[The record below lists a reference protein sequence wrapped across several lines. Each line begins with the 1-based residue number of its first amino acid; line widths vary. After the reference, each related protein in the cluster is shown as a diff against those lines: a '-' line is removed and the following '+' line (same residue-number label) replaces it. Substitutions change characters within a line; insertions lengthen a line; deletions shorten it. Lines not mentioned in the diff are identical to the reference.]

1 MVRGMSFPADARS
14 LPERQTLYGGRPK
27 APASFTRSPEGAT
40 WTGAKMPVL
49 FETTSAL
56 PGISDGDLRTEVEIA
71 ARTWSTVPC
80 TAFRA
85 GLTPNRS
92 PALTAQDDGRNGIF
106 VHTTEW
112 PSSFVPGALA
122 QTIVTVG
129 PDGSLHDA
137 DIHLNAKDHTFSLDG
152 AGGTIDLRS
161 VLTHEL
167 GHALGLGHATDP
179 RATMFPSGAG
189 QRWRSLEADDRLGVC
204 TLYPGT
210 GGPRCPEAPCPSGAV
225 CLDGQCQRLT
235 ERSSVCSS
243 CVREA
248 DACEGTGDDA
258 RCVDLAPGFLGCL
271 RACVTQ
277 ADCGPGFSC
286 QATTEAG
293 DFQCVP
299 QDACGHAGPGTP
311 RDAGT
316 DTSPDS
322 STVALPDGPQGSGGG
337 GCTTTQA
344 PASMWP
350 IVVLGI
356 LGWISLRKAATI
368 GRNARRPG
376 PTKARAS
383 ATCRR

>member
-1 MVRGMSFPADARS
+1 MVRGMSFPADARL
-14 LPERQTLYGGRPK
+14 LPGPPGPK

-40 WTGAKMPVL
+40 WSGTKLPVSFEITTG
-49 FETTSAL
+49 L
-56 PGISDGDLRTEVEIA
+56 PGVTEADWRMELALA

-85 GLTPNRS
+85 GVGTTAS

-106 VHTTEW
+106 VHTNDW

-122 QTIVTVG
+122 QTIVAVG

-152 AGGTIDLRS
+152 RGGTVDLRS

-167 GHALGLGHATDP
+167 GHALGLGHATDT

-204 TLYPGT
+204 SLYPGT
-210 GGPRCPEAPCPSGAV
+210 GAPRCPQAPCPTGAV
-225 CLDGQCQRLT
+225 CLDGQCQRPS
-235 ERSSVCSS
+235 EQSSVCSS
-243 CVREA
+243 CVPQA
-248 DACEGTGDDA
+248 NACEGTGDDA
-258 RCVDLAPGFLGCL
+258 RCVDLGPGFAACL

-277 ADCGPGFSC
+277 ADCGAGFSC
-286 QATTEAG
+286 QATTESG

-299 QDACGHAGPGTP
+299 GDACGHAGPIAP

-316 DTSPDS
+316 DANAESGTGAVPVE
-322 STVALPDGPQGSGGG
+322 TAAIGGG
-337 GCTTTQA
+337 GCATTQA
-344 PASMWP
+344 PMSASP
-350 IVVLGI
+350 LLALPLAAVVLFT
-356 LGWISLRKAATI
+356 RHRRRT
-368 GRNARRPG
+368 NARRPG

-383 ATCRR
+383 ASSPC